1 MKKTF
6 DAVAWMRARRE
17 QIEREDIGL
26 TWDQKRLKTRKLLEN
41 DPIWLRL
48 RHRLVSEGGPVLAS
62 GEHTDT
68 RRGQAGIR

>member
-17 QIEREDIGL
+17 KIEREDAGL
-26 TWDQKRLKTRKLLEN
+26 TWEQRRAKTRKLLEG
-41 DPIWLRL
+41 DPLWLRL

-62 GEHTDT
+62 GERTDT
-68 RRGQAGIR
+68 SRG